1 VVRKERKNNRV
12 VAVHGTV
19 VLGDHQAADAARE
32 ASVCSRTNK
41 YDIRFGRK
49 RSAKPYRLC
58 GRPCQARGHK
68 GRTTPRLA
76 GG

>member
-32 ASVCSRTNK
+32 VSLCSRTNK
-41 YDIRFGRK
+41 YDIRFGP
-49 RSAKPYRLC
+49 ATAITRLYE
-58 GRPCQARGHK
+58 GPPNEG
-68 GRTTPRLA
+68 
-76 GG
+76 